1 MANSRT
7 VGDNAPISVA
17 DRIRKNTNSQIQ
29 TTLKAPV
36 KTAINAFK
44 GLSAAE
50 QNRRSVRAAAA
61 MLRATQDNTYYP
73 SQQTLTDYAA
83 LVDTVATLRGIKPAG
98 TKNNKNQFS
107 EEQLNTDLSPQ
118 ALLRYAAARTLTE
131 EAYKEHMVAGRQAV
145 ADEIKDVYDD
155 DEEKSQP
162 VVNSIKDV
170 PPYLDDKQ
178 ILELPE
184 DERAAY
190 MKDPVDA
197 ARLQKKLDDKKSTQS
212 KNLDDKTLEVKNNMD
227 DPDWGHK
234 DDDDFKIEQGDIIE
248 YLMKDVILASAAW
261 AGNRAAG
268 LLGTVGYEVG
278 RGGWHLA
285 KKGAFRPI
293 GKALSGA
300 WAYTRETLNGHNKI
314 REKLKNDKAAL
325 QNFEAL
331 NDKLAEDYAVSINQ
345 AKKVQDDYINHPN
358 PEMETLFRQVAQH
371 YVLIGNDS
379 LTFPMDEE
387 KGIKGAKRAHSYD
400 EILGKHETPEAVDQ
414 FKNNLHTM
422 QKNFD
427 QAILNGMLEKE
438 KANLGRDLT
447 PDEITQITEWQKNFN
462 ANCEDAVRN
471 NSKTTPYPDPAQY
484 GDHKKSFEAS
494 QQEVM
499 IQLYLRPQM
508 EIFKAQ
514 TLEFVTNYS
523 HYKLLEERR
532 KNPDATIFQDE
543 AEQARFLD
551 KYKREGEV
559 IFYQAEQQRR
569 TDKSIPSREDLLEMS
584 AKMYNS
590 SLELLKNNK
599 NENEVPDTI
608 LNKLGAKLN
617 LPTDENTK
625 DSIIDAAKKISAQD
639 FMEDARNNLD
649 REEKSLIQQQQLNG
663 ERGRRLQE
671 FKERLKNTDERIK
684 SDPTTNRA
692 PLKKVNADMS
702 YGHN

>member
-1 MANSRT
+1 MAKSRT
-7 VGDNAPISVA
+7 VGDNAPTSIA
-17 DRIRKNTNSQIQ
+17 DRIRQNTNSQLQ

-36 KTAINAFK
+36 KTAVNAFK

-107 EEQLNTDLSPQ
+107 EEQLSTDLSPQ
-118 ALLRYAAARTLTE
+118 ALLRYAAGKTLTE
-131 EAYKEHMVAGRQAV
+131 EAYKEHMVAGRQAI
-145 ADEIKDVYDD
+145 ADEIKDVYDN

-162 VVNSIKDV
+162 VVDSIKDV

-184 DERAAY
+184 EERAAY
-190 MKDPVDA
+190 MKDPADA
-197 ARLQKKLDDKKSTQS
+197 ARLQKKIDDKKSDQS
-212 KNLDDKTLEVKNNMD
+212 KNLKDKTLEVKNNMD
-227 DPDWGHK
+227 DPDWGYK
-234 DDDDFKIEQGDIIE
+234 DGDDFKIEQGDIIE

-261 AGNRAAG
+261 AGNRVAG
-268 LLGTVGYEVG
+268 FAGTLTYELG
-278 RGGWHLA
+278 RGGWHLTKTA
-285 KKGAFRPI
+285 AIRPLS
-293 GKALSGA
+293 KAMSGA
-300 WAYTRETLNGHNKI
+300 WADIRETLNGHNKI

-400 EILGKHETPEAVDQ
+400 EILGKNATPEAVDQ
-414 FKNNLHTM
+414 FQKQLKTI
-422 QKNFD
+422 QKNCD
-427 QAILNGMLEKE
+427 QAILNEMLEKE
-438 KANLGRDLT
+438 KASLGRDLT
-447 PDEITQITEWQKNFN
+447 PNEINEITEWQKQYN
-462 ANCEDAVRN
+462 ANCEDAVQN
-471 NSKTTPYPDPAQY
+471 NSTTINYPDPAQY
-484 GDHKKSFEAS
+484 GDHKAAYEAS
-494 QQEVM
+494 RNELMVKM
-499 IQLYLRPQM
+499 TLRPQL

-523 HYKLLEERR
+523 HYMLLEERR
-532 KNPDATIFQDE
+532 KNPDATIFRNE
-543 AEQARFLD
+543 EEQARFLD

-559 IFYQAEQQRR
+559 IFYSAEQKRR
-569 TDKSIPSREDLLEMS
+569 TDKSIPSRADLLEMS

-590 SLELLKNNK
+590 SLELLKDEK
-599 NENEVPDTI
+599 YKNEVPNTI
-608 LNKLGAKLN
+608 LNKLGPKLN

-625 DSIIDAAKKISAQD
+625 DSIIDAAKKIDAQA
-639 FMEDARNNLD
+639 FMEDERNNLD
-649 REEKSLIQQQQLNG
+649 REEKSLIQQQQLNS
-663 ERGRRLQE
+663 ERGRRLRE
-671 FKERLKNTDERIK
+671 FKERHKNTDDRLK
-684 SDPTTNRA
+684 TNPLTRGVNLSQVRA
-692 PLKKVNADMS
+692 EGPLR
-702 YGHN
+702 